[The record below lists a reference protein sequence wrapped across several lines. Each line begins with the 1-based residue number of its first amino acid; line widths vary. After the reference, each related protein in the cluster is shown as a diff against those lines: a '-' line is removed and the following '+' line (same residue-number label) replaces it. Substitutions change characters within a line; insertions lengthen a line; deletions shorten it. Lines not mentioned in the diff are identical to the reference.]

1 MRKKLL
7 RVSLALLFAL
17 LFATPVFASDSRFSS
32 DTEVNLSV
40 GQEQAVLTLSIEEN
54 SPYAGAEFG
63 VQCGAGVTVE
73 KVEYD
78 RAGVSSAGP
87 ADARG
92 LTWFSFFAGDNR
104 FQGKTTVALTVR
116 YTGEGN
122 GSLSVQYV
130 SLYKNVDANI
140 EETLLTPGQNIL
152 LRRAG
157 DPTPVPPLTPPD
169 GAKPAPGPDAP
180 TSVNSQQNM
189 AATSSGS
196 YDSSASRVSAAGS
209 TSRPGASGSENG
221 SPTSTS
227 STSAAGSA
235 SPVASAAPARQ
246 TDISPE
252 QKAGASVNTVLV
264 VCLCASVALNLLLGG
279 YTIKKKADQKSENKK
294 EGIDV

>member
-1 MRKKLL
+1 MRKELL

-104 FQGKTTVALTVR
+104 FQGKITATLTVR

-122 GSLSVQYV
+122 GSLAVQYV

-169 GAKPAPGPDAP
+169 AP
-180 TSVNSQQNM
+180 TSISSQ

-196 YDSSASRVSAAGS
+196 GHAPSSRTSAAGS

-221 SPTSTS
+221 SPNPTS

-235 SPVASAAPARQ
+235 SPVSSAAPARQ

-252 QKAGASVNTVLV
+252 QKAGVSVNAVLV

-279 YTIKKKADQKSENKK
+279 YIIKKKADQKSEKKK
-294 EGIDV
+294 EGIDA